1 MVNQPASARAV
12 PPKGAFGWQMSA
24 AASGESAAATG
35 GQRPGANAADASGTA
50 TGPRAGINGC
60 SNLRSIGE
68 IWWSQAESNR
78 RPLECHS
85 SALPTELWP
94 HSAGLLGERPGNRR
108 GRVGSPEP
116 VRARRRSGE
125 ALYRQACAKT
135 QALMSRSRRAFF
147 GSAISTRLRR
157 PRRPRCRRRS
167 GRRRRRRLPRP
178 PPGRCRH
185 RRRRR
190 HPRSR
195 CRRRW

>member
-1 MVNQPASARAV
+1 MALPSRLV
-12 PPKGAFGWQMSA
+12 GL
-24 AASGESAAATG
+24 
-35 GQRPGANAADASGTA
+35 RPGQEEGQYSLRLSTKVDARLPGNGTESR
-50 TGPRAGINGC
+50 PRAGSASVIFEC
-60 SNLRSIGE
+60 RLKE

-108 GRVGSPEP
+108 DPEGSLEP
-116 VRARRRSGE
+116 DRARRRSGE

-135 QALMSRSRRAFF
+135 QALMSRSCRAFF
-147 GSAISTRLRR
+147 RSAILTRLRR
-157 PRRPRCRRRS
+157 PRRPRCRHRS

-178 PPGRCRH
+178 LPGRCR
-185 RRRRR
+185 RRWRCR